1 MGNYRLKK
9 HATTTNLCWIL
20 KKLRSNEPYQN
31 SAIVLFKQL
40 KKTLYVYSLNHD
52 DLQYPFQIFKFIH
65 QKRVKLSRKTRII
78 AITFTFFFV
87 TMLKRK
93 YFYSFWTILRN
104 TMYLCEKCIAAYILL
119 GKIALKLWF

>member
-40 KKTLYVYSLNHD
+40 KKTLVCIFTKPWRLTISLSDIQIHSSKACEIIKEDTHYCHYVY
-52 DLQYPFQIFKFIH
+52 
-65 QKRVKLSRKTRII
+65 V
-78 AITFTFFFV
+78 FFV